1 MPTAVRWR
9 TGLVWALTWTVPV
22 LAIVAVLASLNET
35 LVFTP
40 AEQTAS
46 TAGLVLFGICGS
58 AYAFIGGMICARTPN
73 VRIGGLLLGLGWSV
87 VLPLAV
93 MAQAALDLP
102 GSAWAPWLLEL
113 VSTPTFPLVVLL
125 LLLFPDGHLPSP
137 RWRPVVWLTAAI
149 VVVSIPFSGSEPPIS
164 DPSGPEAVA
173 NWLMVD
179 AHLPFMLIPV
189 ALLLG
194 AISMVLRFRRS
205 TGVSH
210 LQLKWFAFA
219 AVVASIAQVA
229 QIVIW
234 NLASVYG
241 PPMAALSFVVLA
253 LGFTAIPVACG
264 VAILH
269 YHLFDIDRLVSRS
282 VAYLGVTA
290 VVVTVYLWVVA
301 TLTYLIPVQ
310 TSLTVA
316 LGTLAAASV
325 LEPTR
330 RRVQRAVDRGFNRAR
345 YDADHTVEAFGV
357 RLSRELDAATVRDD
371 LLQTVA
377 ATLQPSALAL
387 YQRALPTEHPM
398 E

>member
-1 MPTAVRWR
+1 MPAAGYWRTAV
-9 TGLVWALTWTVPV
+9 VWALTWTVPV
-22 LAIVAVLASLNET
+22 LAILAVLASLRET

-46 TAGLVLFGICGS
+46 TAGLALFGICGS

-73 VRIGGLLLGLGWSV
+73 YRIGGLLLGLGWAV

-102 GSAWAPWLLEL
+102 GSAWAPWLLG
-113 VSTPTFPLVVLL
+113 VVATPVFPLMVLL
-125 LLLFPDGHLPSP
+125 LLLFPDGHLLSP
-137 RWRPVVWLTAAI
+137 RWRPVVWLTVAI
-149 VVVSIPFSGSEPPIS
+149 ALISGPLGGSEPPIS
-164 DPSGPEAVA
+164 DPNGAESVV

-179 AHLPFMLIPV
+179 AHLFFMLVPV

-205 TGVSH
+205 TGVTH

-229 QIVIW
+229 QIVTW
-234 NLASVYG
+234 SLASVYG
-241 PPMAALSFVVLA
+241 PTMAALSFVVLA

-290 VVVTVYLWVVA
+290 VVVAVYLWVVA
-301 TLTYLIPVQ
+301 TVTHFLPVQ
-310 TSLTVA
+310 TNLAVA
-316 LGTLAAASV
+316 FGTLAAASV

-330 RRVQRAVDRGFNRAR
+330 RRAQRTVDRRFNRAR
-345 YDADHTVEAFGV
+345 YDAVQTVEAFGV
-357 RLSRELDAATVRDD
+357 RLSHELDAATVRED
-371 LLQTVA
+371 LLHTVA
-377 ATLQPSALAL
+377 DTLQPSTIAVYEL
-387 YQRALPTEHPM
+387 
-398 E
+398 